1 MHQKKKK
8 NRTKRVITGC
18 ICDLKTKA
26 DVPFV
31 LRPNKW
37 LSLKLLNT
45 FFQSFVLSF
54 KKTEIKDASLRLKGF
69 KKFQIKPF
77 RTIESSSG

>member
-1 MHQKKKK
+1 MHQKKKKKK
-8 NRTKRVITGC
+8 NRTKRLIAGC
-18 ICDLKTKA
+18 ICYLKTKA

-45 FFQSFVLSF
+45 FLSLLFTVL
-54 KKTEIKDASLRLKGF
+54 KKLKL
-69 KKFQIKPF
+69 KMLV
-77 RTIESSSG
+77 

>member
-8 NRTKRVITGC
+8 NRTKRVIAGC
-18 ICDLKTKA
+18 ICDLKTKG

-31 LRPNKW
+31 LGPNKW

-45 FFQSFVLSF
+45 FFSLLFSVLQ
-54 KKTEIKDASLRLKGF
+54 KLKL
-69 KKFQIKPF
+69 KMLV
-77 RTIESSSG
+77 